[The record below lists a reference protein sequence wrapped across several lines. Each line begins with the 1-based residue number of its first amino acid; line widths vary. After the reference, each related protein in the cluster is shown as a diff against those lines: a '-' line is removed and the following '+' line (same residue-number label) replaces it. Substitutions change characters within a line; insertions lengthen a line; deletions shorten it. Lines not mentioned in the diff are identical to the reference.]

1 MTECIQEQFPFE
13 CLGKREVVGRFAG
26 GYVISDGGA
35 LLLRQVESRTNI
47 LGRFAACFTDQRDPL
62 RVEHS
67 VEQLVKQRVYG
78 LALGYEDLNDHERL
92 RRDPFLALLS
102 GKSEPAQEPLA
113 GKSTLNRL
121 ELTFPRAEAD
131 QHRYKKI
138 LFDPESADRL
148 LIDLFVEAQACPP
161 AEIILDLDATDDPLH
176 GKQEGRFFH
185 GYYGHYC
192 YLPLYVFCGDH
203 LLCARLRTAN
213 TDGSTG
219 AVEELQ
225 RIAGQ
230 LRLHWPEVR
239 IILRAD
245 SGFCREELMSWCEQ
259 NGVDYVL
266 GLARNRRLE
275 AMLAEALA
283 EAKQKHEETGQ
294 AARVFRELRYQTRET
309 WTRERRVVGKAEH
322 LSKGANPRFVVTS
335 LASEAWEARAL
346 YEELYCQRGEMENRV
361 KEQFQLFSDRL
372 STHWLWSNQ
381 LRLSLSAFAYVL
393 IETLRRAGLKG
404 TELAQAEVNTI
415 RLRLLKIG
423 AVVRVSA
430 RKIWV
435 SLASAHPAAMLF
447 ARVYATL
454 RC

>member
-1 MTECIQEQFPFE
+1 MTECIPKSFAFASV
-13 CLGKREVVGRFAG
+13 GAREVVARFDG
-26 GYVISDGGA
+26 GHVVSDGGA
-35 LLLRQVESRTNI
+35 LLLGEVERRTG
-47 LGRFAACFTDQRDPL
+47 LLHRFAACFTDQRDPL
-62 RVEHS
+62 RIEHS

-92 RRDPFLALLS
+92 RRDPLLAVLS
-102 GKSEPAQEPLA
+102 GKTEPDQEPLA

-121 ELTFPRAEAD
+121 ELTRPLAD
-131 QHRYKKI
+131 GAQRRYKKI

-148 LIDLFVEAQACPP
+148 LVDLFVEAHAEPP

-176 GKQEGRFFH
+176 GQQEGRFFH

-192 YLPLYVFCGDH
+192 YLPLYIFAGDH

-213 TDGSTG
+213 SDGSTG
-219 AVEELQ
+219 AVGEVE
-225 RIAGQ
+225 RITGQ
-230 LRLHWPEVR
+230 LRRHWPEVK

-245 SGFCREELMSWCEQ
+245 SGFCREELMNWCEQ
-259 NGVDYVL
+259 NGVDYIL

-275 AMLAEALA
+275 AMLSEALA
-283 EAKQKHEETGQ
+283 EAKQRHEETGQ
-294 AARVFRELRYQTRET
+294 AARVFRELRYQTRES

-322 LSKGANPRFVVTS
+322 LSRGANPRFVVTS
-335 LASEAWEARAL
+335 LTSEAWEARAL

-393 IETLRRAGLKG
+393 IDTLRRVGLPG
-404 TELAQAEVNTI
+404 TEMARAEANTI

-423 AVVRVSA
+423 AIVRVSA

-435 SLASAHPAAMLF
+435 SLANAHPAAMLF
-447 ARVYATL
+447 ARVYASL